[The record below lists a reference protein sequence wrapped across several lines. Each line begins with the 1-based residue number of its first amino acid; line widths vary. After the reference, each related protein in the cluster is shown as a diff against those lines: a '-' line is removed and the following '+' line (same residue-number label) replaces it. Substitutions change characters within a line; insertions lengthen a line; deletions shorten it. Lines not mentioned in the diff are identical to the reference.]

1 MFAIL
6 IHVGQTPNIYP
17 FGKSPIYSNGTFKF
31 VPIIVEKPRS
41 DPDPTFADL
50 GLGDFV
56 PPMYRDCKAFKSPE
70 FETLT
75 YSHITRGGESD
86 VYERLRDE
94 GGFLVFFSTL
104 FYLDEIPPAIEG
116 ISGDR
121 GAYIIGYFKVEGVYT
136 DMEVVT
142 DAKLQA
148 RFKANGQFGRK
159 KENGEQRGADWWIS
173 GSEGRE
179 LPKAVP
185 LTETLDPSKWNA
197 FARNNLTTTKGKSLA
212 NYSQAFYNWTLVCP
226 SQKLASLRDWIHQ
239 FTGVHI

>member
-1 MFAIL
+1 
-6 IHVGQTPNIYP
+6 
-17 FGKSPIYSNGTFKF
+17 
-31 VPIIVEKPRS
+31 
-41 DPDPTFADL
+41 
-50 GLGDFV
+50 
-56 PPMYRDCKAFKSPE
+56 MYRDCKAFRSPE

-148 RFKANGQFGRK
+148 RFKANGARAKESLNYFLRHFILLGVPIFKPNTMNSTLPIEFHNFLMNGSRTSYALIGTVTVNGTVAGK
-159 KENGEQRGADWWIS
+159 KKPN
-173 GSEGRE
+173 
-179 LPKAVP
+179 
-185 LTETLDPSKWNA
+185 
-197 FARNNLTTTKGKSLA
+197 
-212 NYSQAFYNWTLVCP
+212 
-226 SQKLASLRDWIHQ
+226 RDKTAQ
-239 FTGVHI
+239 G